1 LRSVV
6 RSLDPIVP
14 ISAIATMDQVVGDSI
29 ASRRFATTLLAGFAA
44 LALAL
49 AAIGIYGVISYGV
62 SQRTYEIGVRMA
74 MGASPGSIMR
84 LVMSEGGRMTVI
96 GLGLGL
102 VGGALVDRLL
112 RTMLVGVSATDAPT
126 LVTVSAVL
134 AAVAAGACLLPARR
148 ATAVSP
154 TEALRNN

>member
-1 LRSVV
+1 
-6 RSLDPIVP
+6 
-14 ISAIATMDQVVGDSI
+14 
-29 ASRRFATTLLAGFAA
+29 
-44 LALAL
+44 
-49 AAIGIYGVISYGV
+49 
-62 SQRTYEIGVRMA
+62 
-74 MGASPGSIMR
+74 MR

-102 VGGALVDRLL
+102 TGAALVDRLL
-112 RTMLVGVSATDAPT
+112 RTMLVGVSATDTPT
-126 LVTVSAVL
+126 LAGVSAVL